1 MRVLQQKETQLPR
14 LKISSLENSR
24 GRSWLSCNSV
34 MKQHCTLVTLHI
46 AHCSIAPWSH
56 QLCLQLQ
63 HRLPSA
69 ASPWEA
75 MAALMA
81 PMMASRIG
89 SLWLPSLPPSL
100 PPTERM
106 LRSCIGDYPAP
117 RKLPR
122 PYLLERENWRF
133 MVAITAT
140 APDGEFAET
149 VFKIETF
156 SMEPCCL
163 WLPSMSPPH
172 LRSFR

>member
-1 MRVLQQKETQLPR
+1 MGSPAKGDAAPQAEDQLTGKLPGPIVALLQFCDEAALHPGGH
-14 LKISSLENSR
+14 IA
-24 GRSWLSCNSV
+24 
-34 MKQHCTLVTLHI
+34 HCTLVTLHPGHT

-89 SLWLPSLPPSL
+89 SLWRPSLPPTL

-122 PYLLERENWRF
+122 PYLLERELAVYGRHHCHC
-133 MVAITAT
+133 
-140 APDGEFAET
+140 
-149 VFKIETF
+149 
-156 SMEPCCL
+156 S
-163 WLPSMSPPH
+163 
-172 LRSFR
+172 RR